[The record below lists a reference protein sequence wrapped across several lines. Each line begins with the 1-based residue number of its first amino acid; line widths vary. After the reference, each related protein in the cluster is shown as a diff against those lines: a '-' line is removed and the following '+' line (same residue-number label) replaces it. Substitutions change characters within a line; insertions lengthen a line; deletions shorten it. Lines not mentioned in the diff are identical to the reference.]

1 MVVVVYFL
9 SLKEG
14 HSDSAVRAIAFSSLI
29 VGNVFLILTSLSDT
43 RNFVSVI
50 LENNKALVIIST
62 IAFTLLF
69 LTIGNPVLQKIFSF
83 EYPGHQH
90 FITSIIG
97 AVSVLFILEIIK
109 LLRLKHPL

>member
-1 MVVVVYFL
+1 M
-9 SLKEG
+9 
-14 HSDSAVRAIAFSSLI
+14 
-29 VGNVFLILTSLSDT
+29 
-43 RNFVSVI
+43 I

-90 FITSIIG
+90 FLTSIIG
-97 AVSVLFILEIIK
+97 AVSILFILEMIK
-109 LLRLKHPL
+109 LLKLKLKS

>member
-1 MVVVVYFL
+1 LAFTLFICYEVSRLRRAGVTDFAAA
-9 SLKEG
+9 G
-14 HSDSAVRAIAFSSLI
+14 AIAFSSLI

-69 LTIGNPVLQKIFSF
+69 LTIGNPMLQKIFSF
-83 EYPGHQH
+83 EYPGH
-90 FITSIIG
+90 
-97 AVSVLFILEIIK
+97 
-109 LLRLKHPL
+109 